1 LFGGLYRGE
10 AWQGL
15 RYGSVEIEI
24 LHSAEKR
31 SVQDDDILMR
41 GKVKVK
47 KIRNRFLLVCLPAL
61 MVTCSFAA
69 SNVKNPALAGK
80 WQLSWEARIGTE
92 SGTMLLE
99 QSDSKLTGNYRGH
112 ISAPTIEGTVAG
124 NKVTLNL
131 DFQRAHPFT
140 IIFTGTVDGDK
151 MSGKF
156 EIKDYPNGYDA
167 HGENVRPSN
176 YSWNAVRL
184 ADTAS
189 ATRSENSSSVNPS
202 SR

>member
-1 LFGGLYRGE
+1 MFYE
-10 AWQGL
+10 EQL
-15 RYGSVEIEI
+15 R
-24 LHSAEKR
+24 
-31 SVQDDDILMR
+31 
-41 GKVKVK
+41 VK
-47 KIRNRFLLVCLPAL
+47 KIITMRSRLILFCLPVL
-61 MVTCSFAA
+61 IVTCSFAA
-69 SNVKNPALAGK
+69 SNGKNPVLAGK
-80 WQLSWEARIGTE
+80 WRLSWEARIGTE

-112 ISAPTIEGTVAG
+112 ITAPKIEGAVAG

-131 DFQRAHPFT
+131 EFQRAQPFT
-140 IIFTGTVDGDK
+140 IIFTGTIDGDK

-184 ADTAS
+184 PDETSS
-189 ATRSENSSSVNPS
+189 ARSQNQSSK
-202 SR
+202 